1 MGSKSCHMIPLTI
14 DSFRGGHTNTDIDT
28 DIDTD
33 RDTHIYTC
41 QGQNEFV

>member
-28 DIDTD
+28 DG
-33 RDTHIYTC
+33 DTHILYTC